1 MASLLTTERIVES
14 LGGQRVLRQKPK
26 DMEALK
32 ERLRKGLPFAAFL
45 AVARK
50 YELSQDEVVKVL
62 ALPARTLA
70 RRRVERWLRA
80 DESDRLFRVS
90 RIAAL
95 AEVTLGTRE
104 RAVQWLRR
112 PNRALGNQPPLRQ
125 LDTDLGSRQVEE
137 ILVRTAHGVY
147 S

>member
-1 MASLLTTERIVES
+1 MTTERIVES
-14 LGGQRVLRQKPK
+14 LGGQRALRRAPA

-32 ERLRKGLPFAAFL
+32 ERLRRGLPFAAL
-45 AVARK
+45 AAVMRR
-50 YELSQDEVVKVL
+50 YELSPDEVAKIL

-70 RRRVERWLRA
+70 RRRVEQRLRA

-90 RIAAL
+90 RIAVL
-95 AEVTLGTRE
+95 AEATLGTRE

-112 PNRALGNQPPLRQ
+112 PHRALRNQRPLRQ
-125 LDTDLGSRQVEE
+125 LDTELGSRQVED
-137 ILVRTAHGVY
+137 ILVRAAHGVY